1 MSSISVWIMS
11 IVGVCILSVVVDL
24 IVPSGKMSS
33 SIKNVFS
40 YIVILVVLA
49 PLPGLINGDFSL
61 DGLFSNVDMEIQDEY
76 IYNINQSKLD
86 KWTITIEK
94 ELENTGITGAT
105 VSISANIFESEMQ
118 IDAVYVDL
126 YNAVI
131 SSNLANK
138 NIQTE
143 VVCVVLKCLDIEKNK
158 VVIYE

>member
-1 MSSISVWIMS
+1 MS
-11 IVGVCILSVVVDL
+11 IIGVCILSVVVDL

-33 SIKNVFS
+33 SIKSVFS

-49 PLPGLINGDFSL
+49 PLPNLINGNFSL

-86 KWTITIEK
+86 KWTITIEN
-94 ELENTGITGAT
+94 ELEITGITGAT
-105 VSISANIFESEMQ
+105 VSISANIFEYDMQ

-131 SSNLANK
+131 SSDLANK

-143 VVCVVLKCLDIEKNK
+143 VVSVVLKCLDVEKNK
-158 VVIYE
+158 VVVYE

>member
-1 MSSISVWIMS
+1 MS
-11 IVGVCILSVVVDL
+11 IIGVCILSVVVDL

-33 SIKNVFS
+33 SIKSVFS

-49 PLPGLINGDFSL
+49 PLPNLIKGNFSL

-86 KWTITIEK
+86 KWTITIEN
-94 ELENTGITGAT
+94 ELEITGITGAI
-105 VSISANIFESEMQ
+105 VSISANIFEYDMQ

-143 VVCVVLKCLDIEKNK
+143 VVSVVLKCLDVEKNK
-158 VVIYE
+158 VVVYE

>member
-1 MSSISVWIMS
+1 MS
-11 IVGVCILSVVVDL
+11 IIGVCILSVVVDL

-33 SIKNVFS
+33 SIKSVFS

-49 PLPGLINGDFSL
+49 PLPNLIKGNFSL
-61 DGLFSNVDMEIQDEY
+61 DGLFSNVDIEIQDEY

-86 KWTITIEK
+86 KWTIKIEE
-94 ELENTGITGAT
+94 ELEIAGITGAI
-105 VSISANIFESEMQ
+105 VSISANIFEYDMQ

-143 VVCVVLKCLDIEKNK
+143 VVSVALKCLDVEKNK
-158 VVIYE
+158 VVVYE